1 MSCNKKLNALDLC
14 WTQHARCPEHG
25 GLPPYGGFT
34 FHGDRVD
41 AVRAVDAMAFGCL
54 DDVCFDDIGYVL
66 TRALEA
72 WVAEAD
78 RRANI
83 ENKEQET

>member
-1 MSCNKKLNALDLC
+1 MTCNKKLNALDLC
-14 WTQHARCPEHG
+14 WVQHTRCPEHG
-25 GLPPYGGFT
+25 GLPPYGRFT
-34 FHGDRVD
+34 FEGDRVD

-54 DDVCFDDIGYVL
+54 DDVCFDDMGYVL

>member
-25 GLPPYGGFT
+25 GLPPYGRFT
-34 FHGDRVD
+34 FEGDRVD

-72 WVAEAD
+72 WVVEAD

-83 ENKEQET
+83 ENNGE

>member
-54 DDVCFDDIGYVL
+54 DDVCFDDIGDVL
-66 TRALEA
+66 MRALKAWETEA
-72 WVAEAD
+72 A
-78 RRANI
+78 RRLDIA
-83 ENKEQET
+83 NKEQET

>member
-1 MSCNKKLNALDLC
+1 MRGPELQEAESRE
-14 WTQHARCPEHG
+14 ARCREDG
-25 GLPPYGGFT
+25 GLTSDRGFT
-34 FHGDRVD
+34 FHGASVD